1 MVWKAGM
8 KEEILHTGFL
18 QLIDESPDLPV
29 LKNCST
35 IILDIFDS
43 QKLLFYEIRVKEMK
57 E

>member
-18 QLIDESPDLPV
+18 QLIDESLDLPV

-43 QKLLFYEIRVKEMK
+43 QKLLFTESG
-57 E
+57 